1 MKKKFIVIFLIL
13 FSFTFCSCSN
23 DTINNK
29 ETGKVK
35 DYEYEQKYKNG
46 TYYAYSKYFNDSN
59 EYPVLL
65 VRVKN
70 KIITKVRF
78 YYVNSKYEVVKN
90 LANEQ
95 FLIDN
100 LNTLVLQNQG
110 KIKYEL
116 EQEDLRFILS
126 DYNVLLN
133 SVISMMK
140 GEEDK
145 SSHIVDIDY
154 EYSSKS
160 KMDNFGYIS
169 ELKVSYANE
178 FISDVKFMQTNSIG
192 EGRDSHYIEEFA
204 SKNSI
209 EYEDYIK
216 SISALSIGK
225 RKVVQVKDVF
235 SEVRVYN
242 ELAKE
247 INNKRKKV
255 KRDII
260 KDKK

>member
-1 MKKKFIVIFLIL
+1 MKKNFIVIILIL
-13 FSFTFCSCSN
+13 FSLIFCSCSN

-46 TYYAYSKYFNDSN
+46 TYYAYSKYFNDSK
-59 EYPVLL
+59 EYPVLS

-70 KIITKVRF
+70 KIITKVEF
-78 YYVNSKYEVVKN
+78 YYINSKYEVVKN

-116 EQEDLRFILS
+116 EQEDLSFILT
-126 DYNVLLN
+126 DYNVLLS

-140 GEEDK
+140 GEDK
-145 SSHIVDIDY
+145 LSHIVDIDY

-160 KMDNFGYIS
+160 KIDNFGYIS
-169 ELKVSYANE
+169 ELKVAYKNDI
-178 FISDVKFMQTNSIG
+178 ISDVKFVQINSIG
-192 EGRDSHYIEEFA
+192 EGKDSHYTEEFL
-204 SKNSI
+204 SKNGI
-209 EYEDYIK
+209 GYEDYIK
-216 SISALSIGK
+216 SISSLSIGK
-225 RKVVQVKDVF
+225 RKLIK
-235 SEVRVYN
+235 SENSLSEDNIYN
-242 ELAKE
+242 RLAKQ
-247 INNKRKKV
+247 INDKRKRV
-255 KRDII
+255 KRDIF